1 MTRRLWTT
9 SAGYAAAKPVM
20 SQMANNLFQKKLSL
34 IKEVYLRITNSVAPK
49 YDIFNVA
56 KAMKYTRQVMY
67 AMS

>member
-1 MTRRLWTT
+1 MPQR
-9 SAGYAAAKPVM
+9 
-20 SQMANNLFQKKLSL
+20 SQQSHLIIGNNLFQKKLSL

-49 YDIFNVA
+49 YDMFNAA

>member
-1 MTRRLWTT
+1 
-9 SAGYAAAKPVM
+9 M